1 MYIGSFQ
8 LWEGKAAQLNSI
20 FRDIQ
25 FMVCLEMSSMK
36 YKGSQTQSKDL
47 KKNSGLW
54 ERLMY
59 VKWLQFLLS
68 FIMMDFFGCVFV
80 YFFSIFSKP
89 SYLEHCR
96 HQQICLYNEMARFN
110 SYTQCIWNPQQHTS
124 HKCTSDVWPGEQLV
138 INGSHLNWII
148 HIVKNY
154 VLFKDHR

>member
-25 FMVCLEMSSMK
+25 FMVSLEMSSMK

-54 ERLMY
+54 ERLIY

-68 FIMMDFFGCVFV
+68 FIMMDFFGCVCLCI
-80 YFFSIFSKP
+80 FFPFFQSHLTGTLQTPANLSIQWDGKVQLLHPMHLKP
-89 SYLEHCR
+89 SATHLSQMYIRRLARWTVSYKWLSFKLNHPHCKE
-96 HQQICLYNEMARFN
+96 L
-110 SYTQCIWNPQQHTS
+110 
-124 HKCTSDVWPGEQLV
+124 CT
-138 INGSHLNWII
+138 I
-148 HIVKNY
+148 
-154 VLFKDHR
+154 